1 MIRVEKAAVLGAGT
15 MGAQIAAHL
24 ANARIP
30 TLLLDI
36 VPREEV
42 SEARP
47 LGRATEAHDAKS
59 GTLPD
64 GRASAP
70 SRSDAKTE
78 DRNAIARAGFEAA
91 RKAKPAAFFTSEL
104 ASLVTV
110 GNFDDDLAKLK
121 ACDLIIEAVVEN
133 LEIKRSLYEKIEQHR
148 RPGSVVASNT
158 SGIPLKQLAEGRSED
173 FRANFLGMHFFNPPR
188 YMHLVELIR
197 TEWTKPEVSC
207 SMFGFLDERLGKGVV
222 VAKDRPNFI
231 ANRVGTFGAL
241 VTIRAML
248 DDGYSIEEIDK
259 ITGPAAGRPK
269 TATFRTFDLVGL
281 DVFAHVVKNLH
292 ENLPDDPD
300 REMFVMPDFIAGMIE
315 RKLLGNKTKAGFY
328 RKQKGETDKREIWAL
343 DPATLDYKPAE
354 KVKLPSLE
362 MAKNIEDTA
371 ERIKTLAWSKD
382 RAGAFLWKTLS
393 RTLCYAADRI
403 PEIADTVVEI
413 DRAMQWGFNWEL
425 GPFGVWD
432 AIGVEKSVAKLEE
445 EGRTVPA
452 NVQKMLDAGAK
463 SFYKQENGQRFY
475 FDFPSA
481 QYVPAA
487 EPPGTIILKSLKDR
501 GTGVPPLNHA
511 QDARATTA
519 VIKKN
524 SGASLIDLG
533 DGVACLEF
541 HSKMNSIG
549 GDTLE
554 MLKSALNEVEKN
566 FVGLVVGNQGQNFSV
581 GANLMLMLMEAQ
593 DENWEELDLI
603 GRYFQQSVMSLRYS
617 PKPVVVAPFQMVFG
631 GGCEMVLH
639 ADRVRASAETYIGL
653 VEVGVG
659 IIPAGCG
666 TKEMLVRALDSIP
679 HDMKDADPFPFVK
692 RAFETIA
699 LAKVATSAEEAR
711 GFGFLSADDTVSMNR
726 DRLIADAKKE
736 VLALAASGYVQPQQR
751 TDILALGNPA
761 LATLKL
767 GVHMMKR
774 AGYISDHDALIGE
787 KLARILTGG
796 DLNHA
801 TQVSEQYLL
810 DLEREAFLSLIGTRK
825 SQDRIAHMLKT
836 GKPLRN

>member
-1 MIRVEKAAVLGAGT
+1 MITVKKAAVLGAGT

-24 ANARIP
+24 VNAGIP

-36 VPREEV
+36 VPRDDAAIPAGAET
-42 SEARP
+42 RP
-47 LGRATEAHDAKS
+47 LGRVQES
-59 GTLPD
+59 
-64 GRASAP
+64 
-70 SRSDAKTE
+70 
-78 DRNAIARAGFEAA
+78 DRNRIARAGFEAA
-91 RKAKPAAFFTSEL
+91 KKSKPAAFFTADL
-104 ASLVTV
+104 ARLVSV
-110 GNFDDDLAKLK
+110 GHFEDDLAKLK
-121 ACDLIIEAVVEN
+121 DCDLIIEAVVEN
-133 LEIKRSLYEKIEQHR
+133 LEIKRGLYEKVDEYR
-148 RPGSVVASNT
+148 RSGSVLASNT
-158 SGIPLKQLAEGRSED
+158 SGIPLRQLAAGRSED
-173 FRANFLGMHFFNPPR
+173 FRVHFLGMHFFNPPR

-231 ANRVGTFGAL
+231 ANRIGTFGAL
-241 VTIRAML
+241 VTMRTML
-248 DDGYSIEEIDK
+248 DDGYSIEEVDK
-259 ITGPAAGRPK
+259 ITGPAVGRPK

-292 ENLPDDPD
+292 ENLPDDPE
-300 REMFVMPDFIAGMIE
+300 REMFVMPEFVTKMIE
-315 RKLLGNKTKAGFY
+315 KGWLGNKAKAGFY
-328 RKQKGETDKREIWAL
+328 QRKKSDGDKREIWTL
-343 DPATLDYKPAE
+343 DSATLDYRPSQ

-362 MAKNIEDTA
+362 MAKNIEDPR
-371 ERIKTLAWSKD
+371 ERLKTLAWSKD
-382 RAGAFLWKTLS
+382 RVGAFLWKTLS

-413 DRAMQWGFNWEL
+413 DRAMRWGFNWEL
-425 GPFGVWD
+425 GPFEVWD
-432 AIGVEKSVAKLEE
+432 AIGVEKSVARLEE
-445 EGRTVPA
+445 EGRTVPS
-452 NVQKMLDAGAK
+452 NVRSMIDAGVK
-463 SFYKQENGQRFY
+463 SFYRKKDGQHFY
-475 FDFPSA
+475 YDFASEEYRPLA
-481 QYVPAA
+481 DPAA
-487 EPPGTIILKSLKDR
+487 TINLKSLKDR
-501 GTGVPPLNHA
+501 TG
-511 QDARATTA
+511 

-533 DGVACLEF
+533 DGVAGLEF

-554 MLKSALNEVEKN
+554 MLKIALNEVEKN

-593 DENWEELDLI
+593 EENWEELDMI
-603 GRYFQQSVMSLRYS
+603 GRFFQQSVMSLRYS

-639 ADRVRASAETYIGL
+639 ADRVRAAAETYIGL

-659 IIPAGCG
+659 IVPAGCG

-679 HDMKDADPFPFVK
+679 ADMKEADPFPFVK

-711 GFGFLSADDTVSMNR
+711 SFGFLREEDSISMNP

-736 VLALAASGYVQPQQR
+736 VLALAAGGYVQLQPR

-767 GVHMMKR
+767 GVHLMKR

-801 TQVSEQYLL
+801 TRVSEQYLL

-825 SQDRIAHMLKT
+825 TQERIAHMLKT

>member
-1 MIRVEKAAVLGAGT
+1 MITVKKAAVLGAGT

-24 ANARIP
+24 ANAGIP

-36 VPREEV
+36 VPRENAV
-42 SEARP
+42 DP
-47 LGRATEAHDAKS
+47 DRAPTMGLES
-59 GTLPD
+59 L
-64 GRASAP
+64 
-70 SRSDAKTE
+70 
-78 DRNAIARAGFEAA
+78 DRNKIARAGFEAA
-91 RKAKPAAFFTSEL
+91 KKSKPAAFFS
-104 ASLVTV
+104 AGRAALVTI
-110 GNFDDDLAKLK
+110 GNFEDDLAKLK
-121 ACDLIIEAVVEN
+121 DCDLIIEAVVEN
-133 LEIKRSLYEKIEQHR
+133 LEIKRSLYENVEQHR
-148 RPGSVVASNT
+148 RPGAVIASNT
-158 SGIPLKQLAEGRSED
+158 SGIPLKQLAEGRSDD
-173 FRANFLGMHFFNPPR
+173 FRAHFLGMHFFNPPR

-197 TEWTKPEVSC
+197 TEWTRPEVSC

-231 ANRVGTFGAL
+231 ANRIGTFGAL
-241 VTIRAML
+241 VTMRAML
-248 DDGYSIEEIDK
+248 DDGYSIEEVDK
-259 ITGPAAGRPK
+259 ISGPAAGRPK

-281 DVFAHVVKNLH
+281 DVFAHVVRNLH
-292 ENLPDDPD
+292 ENLPDDPE
-300 REMFVMPDFIAGMIE
+300 REMFVMPEFITKMIE
-315 RKLLGNKTKAGFY
+315 RGLLGNKTKAGFY
-328 RKQKGETDKREIWAL
+328 KREKGADGKREILTL
-343 DPATLDYKPAE
+343 DPATFEYRPAE

-371 ERIKTLAWSKD
+371 ERIKALAWAKD
-382 RAGAFLWKTLS
+382 RVGAFLWKTLAP
-393 RTLCYAADRI
+393 TLCYTAERI

-425 GPFGVWD
+425 GPFEVWD
-432 AIGVEKSVAKLEE
+432 AIGVEKSVAKLKE
-445 EGRTVPA
+445 EGKTAPA
-452 NVQKMLDAGAK
+452 NVQKMLDSGAK

-475 FDFPSA
+475 FDFPSGK
-481 QYVPAA
+481 YLPAGD
-487 EPPGTIILKSLKDR
+487 PPGAIVLKSLKDR
-501 GTGVPPLNHA
+501 GPGVPPVNHA
-511 QDARATTA
+511 QDARVTRTG
-519 VIKKN
+519 VIRKN

-533 DGVACLEF
+533 DGVAGLEF

-554 MLKSALNEVEKN
+554 MLKIALKEVEKN

-593 DENWEELDLI
+593 DENWEELDMI
-603 GRYFQQSVMSLRYS
+603 GRLFQSSVMSLRYS

-679 HDMKDADPFPFVK
+679 KDMKDAEPFPFVK

-711 GFGFLSADDTVSMNR
+711 GYGFLSEDDSVSMNR

-751 TDILALGNPA
+751 TDILALGNPG

-796 DLNHA
+796 DLNHE
-801 TQVSEQYLL
+801 TRVSEQYLL
-810 DLEREAFLSLIGTRK
+810 DLEREAFLSLIGTRPT
-825 SQDRIAHMLKT
+825 QDRIAHMLKT